1 MYNYG
6 WDYFP
11 ARLHTTRE
19 IIFFLENIENINSV
33 IKESPPNLVNL
44 IFGDLCHPDVIRDS
58 TKFLNKRVDKNIKK
72 IILEI
77 SSVKVMYY
85 NDIPLNHFY
94 SLKYRNS
101 YKLTEKILTN
111 AEVETDLKRIIELCK
126 SVFNENIEIHVI
138 PHLNLKTK
146 PTLNYI
152 QGRNALT
159 ELLEYLCD
167 KYNIKIHNIGKYIE
181 NTDDGSFLEDYM
193 KDSSH
198 YSKNYDTVKSFLT
211 ERIVNC

>member
-1 MYNYG
+1 
-6 WDYFP
+6 
-11 ARLHTTRE
+11 
-19 IIFFLENIENINSV
+19 
-33 IKESPPNLVNL
+33 
-44 IFGDLCHPDVIRDS
+44 
-58 TKFLNKRVDKNIKK
+58 
-72 IILEI
+72 
-77 SSVKVMYY
+77 MYY